1 MTGDSNTVFTIIHFY
16 SFFSLFSSA
25 NHSRNSSN
33 GSTPPFMVD
42 VIMNPEIVTE
52 KLPETEEQ
60 ERLLDDQRSKS

>member
-1 MTGDSNTVFTIIHFY
+1 MY
-16 SFFSLFSSA
+16 FFFFSSA

-42 VIMNPEIVTE
+42 VIMNPEIVATE
-52 KLPETEEQ
+52 KSPETEEQ

>member
-1 MTGDSNTVFTIIHFY
+1 MFSSIHFY
-16 SFFSLFSSA
+16 FFFLFSSA

-42 VIMNPEIVTE
+42 VIMNPEIVATE
-52 KLPETEEQ
+52 KSPETEEQ

>member
-1 MTGDSNTVFTIIHFY
+1 MFSSIHFY

-52 KLPETEEQ
+52 KSPETEEQ

>member
-1 MTGDSNTVFTIIHFY
+1 MFSSIHFY
-16 SFFSLFSSA
+16 SLFSLFSSA

-42 VIMNPEIVTE
+42 VIMNPEIVATE
-52 KLPETEEQ
+52 KSPETEEQ

>member
-1 MTGDSNTVFTIIHFY
+1 MFSSIHFY

-42 VIMNPEIVTE
+42 VIMNPDIVATE
-52 KLPETEEQ
+52 KSPETEEEQ